1 MLLRLIGERRPKLNN
16 KTAQTALLGSAL
28 ILIAVFAL
36 NILISTGLPGL
47 RLDLTQDKLYSL
59 SDGVSP
65 LLREIDEPVRL
76 DFYYSKKSAENLP
89 NFRTYGQRVQEFLEE
104 MVQASNGKL
113 SLRVLDPEPFSEAED
128 LARAA
133 QLSRIQIDGAG
144 RELTL
149 GLVAVNSVD
158 EQSVIPYLDPTQER
172 FLEYE
177 VMRSVISIGRLG
189 RPTVGLLTSLDM
201 APSLDQQSMQM
212 RPGWQILSQVEQLFD
227 VVTIDESDTDLPED
241 LDLLWIV
248 HPRSISP
255 ELAVAIDTYA
265 LQEKPLL
272 LCLDPWCEADSQ
284 PSEPAFGMQ
293 GPQPTSSQFD
303 DFLRAWGLN
312 WSRGYFVADRDLAL
326 RVQAMTDRGMEV
338 MDFIAWWNARRE
350 HLNGDD
356 PITKGLTTLNLATT
370 GAFSVEEEAPARLV
384 PVVRSSENSQR
395 MLTAQLGFQVDPGAL
410 IQNFESS
417 GEHQVVAARFTGP
430 IKSAY
435 PPVKAEA
442 AVDPALEDLL
452 NNPSEVPTGV
462 ANILVLGDVDF
473 LSDSNWIREERLGS
487 ISLGYRTFADNGSFM
502 LNAIETMA
510 GDPVLAGLRGRGE
523 YTRPF
528 NRVEDLRQSAESE
541 YLAEQ
546 QRLETEIQET
556 ERRLGQLQ
564 QAQAGNQSTLL
575 LSPEQEAEVE
585 QLQDKIIAARKQLR
599 LVQLNLRRNIEQL
612 GTNLM
617 LFNTIVWPLVVAGVS
632 GLIFLMRRKV
642 S

>member
-1 MLLRLIGERRPKLNN
+1 M
-16 KTAQTALLGSAL
+16 
-28 ILIAVFAL
+28 FAL
-36 NILISTGLPGL
+36 NILLSSGLSGF
-47 RLDLTQDKLYSL
+47 RLDLTEDKLYSL
-59 SDGVSP
+59 SDGVGP
-65 LLREIDEPVRL
+65 LLQELDEPVRL
-76 DFYYSKKSAENLP
+76 DFYYSQKSAENLP
-89 NFRTYGQRVQEFLEE
+89 NFRTYAQRVQEFLEE
-104 MVQASNGKL
+104 MVQASNGTL

-133 QLSRIQIDGAG
+133 QLSRIQIDGVG
-144 RELTL
+144 QELTL

-189 RPTVGLLTSLDM
+189 RPTIGLVTSLDM

-212 RPGWQILSQVEQLFD
+212 SPGWQILSQVEQLFD
-227 VVTIDESDTDLPED
+227 VVLIAESDTKLPED

-255 ELAVAIDTYA
+255 ELAVAIDTYV
-265 LQEKPLL
+265 LQEKPLI
-272 LCLDPWCEADSQ
+272 LCLDPWCEADAQASD
-284 PSEPAFGMQ
+284 PAFGMQ

-303 DFLRAWGLN
+303 DFLGAWGLN

-326 RVQAMTDRGMEV
+326 RVQAMTDRGVEV

-350 HLNGDD
+350 NLNRDD
-356 PITKGLTTLNLATT
+356 PITKGLTTLNLATA
-370 GAFSVEEEAPARLV
+370 GAFSIEEDASTRLV

-395 MLTAQLGFQVDPGAL
+395 MLTAQLGFQIDPGTL

-417 GEHQVVAARFTGP
+417 GEPQIVAARYTGP

-435 PPVKAEA
+435 PPVIAEVS
-442 AVDPALEDLL
+442 VDPALEEILDSS
-452 NNPSEVPTGV
+452 SEAPNGV

-473 LSDSNWIREERLGS
+473 LSDSNWIREERLGA
-487 ISLGYRTFADNGSFM
+487 ISLGYRTFADNGSFI

-528 NRVEDLRQSAESE
+528 GRVEVLRQAAEGE

-546 QRLETEIQET
+546 EQLEAEIQET

-564 QAQAGNQSTLL
+564 QAQTGNQATLL
-575 LSPEQEAEVE
+575 LSPEQEMEVD
-585 QLQDKIIAARKQLR
+585 QLQDKITAARKQLR
-599 LVQLNLRRNIEQL
+599 LVQLNLRTDIEQL

-617 LFNTIVWPLVVAGVS
+617 LFNTIVWPLAVAAIS

>member
-1 MLLRLIGERRPKLNN
+1 MNN
-16 KTAQTALLGSAL
+16 KSAQTALFGSVL
-28 ILIAVFAL
+28 LLIAVFAL

-65 LLREIDEPVRL
+65 LLRQLDEPVRL

-89 NFRTYGQRVQEFLEE
+89 NFRTYGQRVEEFLEE

-128 LARAA
+128 MARAA

-177 VMRSVISIGRLG
+177 VMRSVVSIGRLG
-189 RPTVGLLTSLDM
+189 RPTVGLVTSLDM
-201 APSLDQQSMQM
+201 APTLDQQTMQM

-227 VVTIDESDTDLPED
+227 VVPIAESDTELPEG

-255 ELAVAIDTYA
+255 ELAVAIDTYV

-272 LCLDPWCEADSQ
+272 LCLDPWCEADAQSA
-284 PSEPAFGMQ
+284 EPAFGMQ

-303 DFLRAWGLN
+303 AFLGAWGLN

-350 HLNGDD
+350 NLNGDD
-356 PITKGLTTLNLATT
+356 PITKGLTTLNLATA
-370 GAFSVEEEAPARLV
+370 GAFSIEQDAPTRLV

-395 MLTAQLGFQVDPGAL
+395 MLTAQLGFQIDPGTL

-417 GEHQVVAARFTGP
+417 GEHQIVAARFTGP

-435 PPVKAEA
+435 PPVKAEV
-442 AVDPALEDLL
+442 AVDPALEAILD
-452 NNPSEVPTGV
+452 NSSEAPTGV

-528 NRVEDLRQSAESE
+528 DRVEALRQAAESE

-546 QRLETEIQET
+546 ERLEAEIQET
-556 ERRLGQLQ
+556 ERRLAQLQ
-564 QAQAGNQSTLL
+564 QAQAGSQDTLL
-575 LSPEQEAEVE
+575 LSPEQEAEVD
-585 QLQDKIIAARKQLR
+585 QLQDKMIAARKQLR
-599 LVQLNLRRNIEQL
+599 LVQLNLRMDIEQL

-617 LFNTIVWPLVVAGVS
+617 LFNTIVWPLAVAVLS

>member
-1 MLLRLIGERRPKLNN
+1 M
-16 KTAQTALLGSAL
+16 
-28 ILIAVFAL
+28 FAL
-36 NILISTGLPGL
+36 NILVSSGLSGF
-47 RLDLTQDKLYSL
+47 RLDLTEDKLYSL
-59 SDGVSP
+59 SDGVGP
-65 LLREIDEPVRL
+65 LLQELDEPVRL
-76 DFYYSKKSAENLP
+76 DLYYSQKSAENLP
-89 NFRTYGQRVQEFLEE
+89 NFRTYAQRVQEFLEE
-104 MVQASNGKL
+104 MVQASNGTL

-133 QLSRIQIDGAG
+133 QLSRIQIDGVG
-144 RELTL
+144 QELTL

-189 RPTVGLLTSLDM
+189 RPTIGLVTSLDM

-212 RPGWQILSQVEQLFD
+212 SPGWQILSQVEQLFD
-227 VVTIDESDTDLPED
+227 VVPIAESDTELPED

-255 ELAVAIDTYA
+255 ELAVAIDTYV

-272 LCLDPWCEADSQ
+272 LCLDPWCEADAQ
-284 PSEPAFGMQ
+284 ASEPAFGMQ

-303 DFLRAWGLN
+303 DFLGAWGLN

-326 RVQAMTDRGMEV
+326 RVQAMTDRGVEV

-350 HLNGDD
+350 NLNRDD
-356 PITKGLTTLNLATT
+356 PITKGLTTLNLATA
-370 GAFSVEEEAPARLV
+370 GAFSIEEDASTRLV

-395 MLTAQLGFQVDPGAL
+395 MLTAQLGFQIDPGTL

-417 GEHQVVAARFTGP
+417 GVPQIVAARYTGP

-435 PPVKAEA
+435 PSVVAEVS
-442 AVDPALEDLL
+442 VDPALEQILDSS
-452 NNPSEVPTGV
+452 SEAPNGV

-473 LSDSNWIREERLGS
+473 LSDSNWIREERLGA
-487 ISLGYRTFADNGSFM
+487 ISLGYRTFADNGSFI

-528 NRVEDLRQSAESE
+528 GRVEVLRQAAEGE

-546 QRLETEIQET
+546 EQLEAEIQET

-564 QAQAGNQSTLL
+564 QAQTGNQDTLL
-575 LSPEQEAEVE
+575 LSPEQQMEVD
-585 QLQDKIIAARKQLR
+585 QLQDKITAARKQLR
-599 LVQLNLRRNIEQL
+599 LVQLNLRTDIEQL

-617 LFNTIVWPLVVAGVS
+617 LFNTIVWPLAVAAIS

>member
-1 MLLRLIGERRPKLNN
+1 M
-16 KTAQTALLGSAL
+16 
-28 ILIAVFAL
+28 FAL
-36 NILISTGLPGL
+36 NILLSSGLSGF
-47 RLDLTQDKLYSL
+47 RLDLTEDKLYSL
-59 SDGVSP
+59 SDGVGP
-65 LLREIDEPVRL
+65 LLQELDEPVRL
-76 DFYYSKKSAENLP
+76 DFYYSQKSAENLP
-89 NFRTYGQRVQEFLEE
+89 NFRTYAQRVQEFLEE
-104 MVQASNGKL
+104 MVQASNGTL

-133 QLSRIQIDGAG
+133 QLSRIQIDGVG
-144 RELTL
+144 QELTL

-189 RPTVGLLTSLDM
+189 RPTIGLVTSLDM

-212 RPGWQILSQVEQLFD
+212 SPGWQILSQVEQLFD
-227 VVTIDESDTDLPED
+227 VVPIAESDTKLPED

-255 ELAVAIDTYA
+255 ELAVAIDTYV

-272 LCLDPWCEADSQ
+272 LCLDPWCEADAQASD
-284 PSEPAFGMQ
+284 PAFGMQ

-303 DFLRAWGLN
+303 DFLGAWGLN

-326 RVQAMTDRGMEV
+326 RVQAMTDRGVEV

-350 HLNGDD
+350 NLNRDD
-356 PITKGLTTLNLATT
+356 PITKGLTTLNLATA
-370 GAFSVEEEAPARLV
+370 GAFSIEEDASTRLV

-395 MLTAQLGFQVDPGAL
+395 MLTAQLGFQIDPGTL

-417 GEHQVVAARFTGP
+417 GEPQIVAARYTGP

-435 PPVKAEA
+435 PPVVAEVS
-442 AVDPALEDLL
+442 VDPALEEILDSS
-452 NNPSEVPTGV
+452 SEAPNGV

-473 LSDSNWIREERLGS
+473 LSDSNWIREERLGA
-487 ISLGYRTFADNGSFM
+487 ISLGYRTFADNGSFI

-528 NRVEDLRQSAESE
+528 GRVEVLRQAAEGE

-546 QRLETEIQET
+546 EQLEAEIQET

-564 QAQAGNQSTLL
+564 QAQTGNQATLL
-575 LSPEQEAEVE
+575 LSPEQEMEVD
-585 QLQDKIIAARKQLR
+585 QLQDKITAARKQLR
-599 LVQLNLRRNIEQL
+599 LVQLNLRTDIEQL

-617 LFNTIVWPLVVAGVS
+617 LFNTIVWPLAVAAIS

>member
-1 MLLRLIGERRPKLNN
+1 MNN
-16 KTAQTALLGSAL
+16 KSAQTAMLGSAFL
-28 ILIAVFAL
+28 LIAVFTL
-36 NILISTGLPGL
+36 NILISTGLPGF
-47 RLDLTQDKLYSL
+47 RLDLTQDNLYSL

-65 LLREIDEPVRL
+65 LLRELDEPVRL

-89 NFRTYGQRVQEFLEE
+89 NFRTYAQRVQEFLEE
-104 MVQASNGKL
+104 MVQVSNGKL
-113 SLRVLDPEPFSEAED
+113 SLRILDPEPFSEAED

-189 RPTVGLLTSLDM
+189 RPTVGLVTSLDM
-201 APSLDQQSMQM
+201 APSLDQQLMQM

-227 VVTIDESDTDLPED
+227 VVPIAETDTALPED

-248 HPRSISP
+248 HPRSISA
-255 ELAVAIDTYA
+255 ELAVAIDTYV
-265 LQEKPLL
+265 LQEKPVL
-272 LCLDPWCEADSQ
+272 LCLDPWCEADAQ
-284 PSEPAFGMQ
+284 EGEAAFGMQ
-293 GPQPTSSQFD
+293 GPQPTASQFD
-303 DFLRAWGLN
+303 AFLSAWGLN

-326 RVQAMTDRGMEV
+326 QVQAMTDRGVEV
-338 MDFIAWWNARRE
+338 MDFIAWWNARSE
-350 HLNGDD
+350 NLNADD
-356 PITKGLTTLNLATT
+356 PITKGLTNLNLATT
-370 GAFSVEEEAPARLV
+370 GAFSIEEDAPTRLI
-384 PVVRSSENSQR
+384 PVVRSSKNSQR
-395 MLTAQLGFQVDPGAL
+395 MMTAQLGFQIDPGAL
-410 IQNFESS
+410 IQNFEAS
-417 GEHQVVAARFTGP
+417 GEHQIVAARFTGTVN
-430 IKSAY
+430 SAY
-435 PPVKAEA
+435 PPVKSEVS
-442 AVDPALEDLL
+442 VDPALEELL
-452 NNPSEVPTGV
+452 DGSPDVPTGV

-510 GDPVLAGLRGRGE
+510 GDPVLASLRGRGE

-528 NRVEDLRQSAESE
+528 VRVEALRQAAEGE

-546 QRLETEIQET
+546 NRLEAEIQET

-564 QAQAGNQSTLL
+564 QAQTGTQATLL
-575 LSPEQEAEVE
+575 LSPEQEAEVK

-599 LVQLNLRRNIEQL
+599 LVQLNLRTDIEQL

-617 LFNTIVWPLVVAGVS
+617 LFNSIVWPLAVALLS
-632 GLIFLMRRKV
+632 GFIFLMRRKV

>member
-312 WSRGYFVADRDLAL
+312 WSRGYFVADRELAL

-546 QRLETEIQET
+546 ERLETEIQET

>member
-1 MLLRLIGERRPKLNN
+1 MNN
-16 KTAQTALLGSAL
+16 KPAQTALLGSFL
-28 ILIAVFAL
+28 LLVAVFAL
-36 NILISTGLPGL
+36 NILLSSGLSGF
-47 RLDLTQDKLYSL
+47 RLDLTEDKLYSL
-59 SDGVSP
+59 SDGVGP
-65 LLREIDEPVRL
+65 LLQELDEPVRL
-76 DFYYSKKSAENLP
+76 DFYYSQKSAENLP
-89 NFRTYGQRVQEFLEE
+89 NFRTYAQRVQEFLEE
-104 MVQASNGKL
+104 MVQASNGTL

-133 QLSRIQIDGAG
+133 QLSRIQIDGVG
-144 RELTL
+144 QELTL

-189 RPTVGLLTSLDM
+189 RPTIGLVTSLDM

-212 RPGWQILSQVEQLFD
+212 SPGWQILSQVEQLFD
-227 VVTIDESDTDLPED
+227 VVLIAESDTKLPED

-255 ELAVAIDTYA
+255 ELAVAIDTYV
-265 LQEKPLL
+265 LQEKPLI
-272 LCLDPWCEADSQ
+272 LCLDPWYEADAQASD
-284 PSEPAFGMQ
+284 PAFGMQ

-303 DFLRAWGLN
+303 DFLGAWGLN

-326 RVQAMTDRGMEV
+326 RVQAMTDRGVEV

-350 HLNGDD
+350 NLNRDD
-356 PITKGLTTLNLATT
+356 PITKGLTTLNLATA
-370 GAFSVEEEAPARLV
+370 GAFSIEEDASTRLV

-395 MLTAQLGFQVDPGAL
+395 MLTAQLGFQIDPGTL

-417 GEHQVVAARFTGP
+417 GEPQIVAARYTGP

-435 PPVKAEA
+435 PPVIAEVS
-442 AVDPALEDLL
+442 VDPALEEILDSS
-452 NNPSEVPTGV
+452 SEAPNGV

-473 LSDSNWIREERLGS
+473 LSDSNWIREERLGA
-487 ISLGYRTFADNGSFM
+487 ISLGYRTFADNGSFI

-528 NRVEDLRQSAESE
+528 GRVEVLRQAAEGE

-546 QRLETEIQET
+546 EQLEAEIQET

-564 QAQAGNQSTLL
+564 QAQTGNQATLL
-575 LSPEQEAEVE
+575 LSPEQEMEVD
-585 QLQDKIIAARKQLR
+585 QLQDKITAARKQLR
-599 LVQLNLRRNIEQL
+599 LVQLNLRTDIEQL

-617 LFNTIVWPLVVAGVS
+617 LFNTIVWPLAVAAIS

>member
-1 MLLRLIGERRPKLNN
+1 MNN
-16 KTAQTALLGSAL
+16 KPAQTALLGSFL
-28 ILIAVFAL
+28 LLVAVFAL
-36 NILISTGLPGL
+36 NILLSSGLSGF
-47 RLDLTQDKLYSL
+47 RLDLTEDKLYSL
-59 SDGVSP
+59 SDGVGP
-65 LLREIDEPVRL
+65 LLQELDEPVRL
-76 DFYYSKKSAENLP
+76 DFYYSQKSAENLP
-89 NFRTYGQRVQEFLEE
+89 NFRTYAQRVQEFLEE
-104 MVQASNGKL
+104 MVQASNGTL

-133 QLSRIQIDGAG
+133 QLSRIQIDGVG
-144 RELTL
+144 QELTL

-189 RPTVGLLTSLDM
+189 RPTIGLVTSLDM

-212 RPGWQILSQVEQLFD
+212 SPGWQILSQVEQLFD
-227 VVTIDESDTDLPED
+227 VVLIAESDTKLPED

-255 ELAVAIDTYA
+255 ELAVAIDTYV
-265 LQEKPLL
+265 LQEKPLI
-272 LCLDPWCEADSQ
+272 LCLDPWCEADAQASD
-284 PSEPAFGMQ
+284 PAFGMQ

-303 DFLRAWGLN
+303 DFLGAWGLN

-326 RVQAMTDRGMEV
+326 RVQAMTDRGVEV

-350 HLNGDD
+350 NLNRDD
-356 PITKGLTTLNLATT
+356 PITKGLTTLNLATA
-370 GAFSVEEEAPARLV
+370 GAFSIEEDASTRLV

-395 MLTAQLGFQVDPGAL
+395 MLTAQLGFQIDPGTL

-417 GEHQVVAARFTGP
+417 GEPQIVAARYTGP

-435 PPVKAEA
+435 PPVIAEVS
-442 AVDPALEDLL
+442 VDPALEEILDSS
-452 NNPSEVPTGV
+452 SEAPNGV

-473 LSDSNWIREERLGS
+473 LSDSNWIREERLGA
-487 ISLGYRTFADNGSFM
+487 ISLGYRTFADNGSFI

-528 NRVEDLRQSAESE
+528 GRVEVLRQAAEGE

-546 QRLETEIQET
+546 EQLEAEIQET

-564 QAQAGNQSTLL
+564 QAQTGNQATLL
-575 LSPEQEAEVE
+575 LSPEQEMEVD
-585 QLQDKIIAARKQLR
+585 QLQDKITAARKQLR
-599 LVQLNLRRNIEQL
+599 LVQLNLRTDIEQL

-617 LFNTIVWPLVVAGVS
+617 LFNTIVWPLAVAAIS

>member
-1 MLLRLIGERRPKLNN
+1 MNN
-16 KTAQTALLGSAL
+16 KPAQTALLGSFL
-28 ILIAVFAL
+28 LLVAVFAL
-36 NILISTGLPGL
+36 NILVSSGLPGF
-47 RLDLTQDKLYSL
+47 RLDLTEDKLYSL
-59 SDGVSP
+59 SDGVGP
-65 LLREIDEPVRL
+65 LLQELDEPVRL
-76 DFYYSKKSAENLP
+76 DFYYSQKSAENLP
-89 NFRTYGQRVQEFLEE
+89 NFRTYAQRVQEFLEE
-104 MVQASNGKL
+104 MVQASNGTL

-133 QLSRIQIDGAG
+133 QLSRIQIDGVG
-144 RELTL
+144 QELTL

-189 RPTVGLLTSLDM
+189 RPTIGLVTSLDM

-212 RPGWQILSQVEQLFD
+212 SPGWQILSQVEQLFD
-227 VVTIDESDTDLPED
+227 VVPIAESDTELPED

-255 ELAVAIDTYA
+255 ELAVAIDTYV

-272 LCLDPWCEADSQ
+272 LCLDPWCEADAQ
-284 PSEPAFGMQ
+284 ASEPAFGMQ

-303 DFLRAWGLN
+303 DFLGAWGLN

-326 RVQAMTDRGMEV
+326 RVQAMTDRGVEV

-350 HLNGDD
+350 NLNRDD
-356 PITKGLTTLNLATT
+356 PITKGLTTLNLATA
-370 GAFSVEEEAPARLV
+370 GAFSIEEDASTRLV

-395 MLTAQLGFQVDPGAL
+395 MLTAQLGFQIDPGTL

-417 GEHQVVAARFTGP
+417 GEPQIVAARYTGP

-435 PPVKAEA
+435 PPVVAEVS
-442 AVDPALEDLL
+442 VDPALEEILDSS
-452 NNPSEVPTGV
+452 SEAPNGV

-473 LSDSNWIREERLGS
+473 LSDSNWIREERLGA
-487 ISLGYRTFADNGSFM
+487 ISLGYRTFADNGSFI

-528 NRVEDLRQSAESE
+528 GRVEVLRQAAEGE

-546 QRLETEIQET
+546 EQLEAEIQET

-564 QAQAGNQSTLL
+564 QAQTGNQATLL
-575 LSPEQEAEVE
+575 LSPEQEMEVD
-585 QLQDKIIAARKQLR
+585 QLQDKITAARKQLR
-599 LVQLNLRRNIEQL
+599 LVQLNLRTDIEQL

-617 LFNTIVWPLVVAGVS
+617 LFNTIVWPLAVAAIS
-632 GLIFLMRRKV
+632 GLNFLMRRKV

>member
-1 MLLRLIGERRPKLNN
+1 M
-16 KTAQTALLGSAL
+16 
-28 ILIAVFAL
+28 FAL
-36 NILISTGLPGL
+36 NILLSSGLSGF
-47 RLDLTQDKLYSL
+47 RLDLTEDKLYSL
-59 SDGVSP
+59 SDGVGP
-65 LLREIDEPVRL
+65 LLQELDEPVRL
-76 DFYYSKKSAENLP
+76 DFYYSQKSAENLP
-89 NFRTYGQRVQEFLEE
+89 NFRTYAQRVQEFLEE
-104 MVQASNGKL
+104 MVQASNGTL

-133 QLSRIQIDGAG
+133 QLSRIQIDGVG
-144 RELTL
+144 QELTL

-189 RPTVGLLTSLDM
+189 RPTIGLVTSLDM

-212 RPGWQILSQVEQLFD
+212 SPGWQILSQVEQLFD
-227 VVTIDESDTDLPED
+227 VVLIAESDTKLPED

-255 ELAVAIDTYA
+255 ELAVAIDTYV

-272 LCLDPWCEADSQ
+272 LCLDPWCEADAQASD
-284 PSEPAFGMQ
+284 PAFGMQ

-303 DFLRAWGLN
+303 DFLGAWGLN

-326 RVQAMTDRGMEV
+326 RVQAMTDRGVEV

-350 HLNGDD
+350 NLNRDD
-356 PITKGLTTLNLATT
+356 PITKGLTTLNLATA
-370 GAFSVEEEAPARLV
+370 GAFSIEEDASTRLV

-395 MLTAQLGFQVDPGAL
+395 MLTAQLGFQIDPGTL

-417 GEHQVVAARFTGP
+417 GEPQIVAARYTGP

-435 PPVKAEA
+435 PPVIAEVS
-442 AVDPALEDLL
+442 VDPALEEILDSS
-452 NNPSEVPTGV
+452 SEAPNGV

-473 LSDSNWIREERLGS
+473 LSDSNWIREERLGA
-487 ISLGYRTFADNGSFM
+487 ISLGYRTFADNGSFI

-528 NRVEDLRQSAESE
+528 GRVEVLRQAAEGE

-546 QRLETEIQET
+546 EQLEAEIQET

-564 QAQAGNQSTLL
+564 QAQTGNQATLL
-575 LSPEQEAEVE
+575 LSPEQEMEVD
-585 QLQDKIIAARKQLR
+585 QLQDKITAARKQLR
-599 LVQLNLRRNIEQL
+599 LVQLNLRTDIEQL

-617 LFNTIVWPLVVAGVS
+617 LFNTIVWPLAVAAIS